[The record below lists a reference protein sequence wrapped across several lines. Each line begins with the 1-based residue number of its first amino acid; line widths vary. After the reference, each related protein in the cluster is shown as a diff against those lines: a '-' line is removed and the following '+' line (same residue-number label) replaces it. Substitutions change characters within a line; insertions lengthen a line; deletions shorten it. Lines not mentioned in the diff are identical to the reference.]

1 MGDDELA
8 ELRRRRM
15 AQLQQQAGDQ
25 QGMQEIALG
34 RASKGNITA
43 SEAIR
48 LEANSK
54 LGVMLESIEL
64 DTFIVESL
72 LIVGELL
79 QANLSVD
86 DAIKM
91 LGEDEAVA
99 FMKVSQSLLDLEFD
113 VTLEVV
119 TTLPFDTEREKLDAM
134 EVYKILG
141 PPFLP
146 RLLEAMQVADRD
158 RIIQGNEAWQ
168 MIQSVMQMAE
178 KTGQSPQQMLEMF
191 QKVMLQLAEQQ
202 PTEQTAP
209 PPTGAAA

>member
-1 MGDDELA
+1 
-8 ELRRRRM
+8 M